1 MASQVILP
9 DDEEGTSPSR
19 PLSPFCSHF
28 SVWFLLSSSCV
39 APVMA
44 LLCLSSTG
52 MAARSMG
59 IDRAPQMHMGAI
71 NWKIPEMLSW
81 HPKPNMCQ
89 TKSHE
94 PAIHPMLLMQL
105 PVLNSR
111 SWLCWSISLP
121 HPTGREVYCPR
132 AFWEYFQ
139 NLLILLPRLRDS
151 LGLTV
156 STANRIKSQF
166 LS

>member
-28 SVWFLLSSSCV
+28 SVWFLLPSSCV

-89 TKSHE
+89 TK
-94 PAIHPMLLMQL
+94 PILYPMNLQFILCSWCSCLYLTREAGCVGPSPSLIQL
-105 PVLNSR
+105 AEKSTVQEHFGSTSR
-111 SWLCWSISLP
+111 
-121 HPTGREVYCPR
+121 T
-132 AFWEYFQ
+132 F
-139 NLLILLPRLRDS
+139 
-151 LGLTV
+151 
-156 STANRIKSQF
+156 
-166 LS
+166 